1 MRDDVSVLSQKTR
14 PVRARRMLTL
24 LATAAYICISGAA
37 LAQTP
42 DSQASDSKSW
52 TTASDSTGDSANP
65 TRSSQSHTVSG
76 NRTVDVQ
83 SLQVRGIDGSFR
95 PFEDIETE
103 TVQVN
108 ATTTR
113 VSTRTFVRDADGAK
127 TLSQVTEED
136 RQTLPGGNSNVVR
149 TISTPGTNGNLQL
162 VEREVQDTTKTGP
175 DSQETKTTVMLPDI
189 SGAMAPSMQ
198 TQERQKR
205 NGDTVEIQKTTT
217 LPDGAGSWRVIE
229 IRQSTVMEDGTN
241 RSTDER
247 VSRPDV
253 EGKLT
258 EVSRTVRN
266 ELGNA
271 SGEKRKSEETYS
283 GDVPGVSSDGSL
295 HMVQRVTTTQHTTS
309 AGQQTSRVEERHDLD
324 ATGGGLQMT
333 AVTTDK
339 VSLVGGEPQ
348 ATQTVQVP
356 DGAGNLNVIF
366 VDMTKSNNANAI
378 EVQIGPSKPK

>member
-1 MRDDVSVLSQKTR
+1 
-14 PVRARRMLTL
+14 
-24 LATAAYICISGAA
+24 
-37 LAQTP
+37 
-42 DSQASDSKSW
+42 
-52 TTASDSTGDSANP
+52 
-65 TRSSQSHTVSG
+65 VSG

-83 SLQVRGIDGSFR
+83 SLQVRGIDGSFQ
-95 PFEDIETE
+95 PFQDVETE

-113 VSTRTFVRDADGAK
+113 VSTRTFVRDANGAK

-149 TISTPGTNGNLQL
+149 TTSTPGTNGNLQL
-162 VEREVQDTTKTGP
+162 VEREVQNTTKTGP
-175 DSQETKTTVMLPDI
+175 DSQETRTTVMLPDI

-205 NGDTVEIQKTTT
+205 NGNTVEIQKTTT

-229 IRQSTVMEDGTN
+229 TRASTIKEDGTN

-247 VSRPDV
+247 VSRPDA

-258 EVSRTVRN
+258 EVTRTVRN
-266 ELGNA
+266 ESGNA

-283 GDVPGVSSDGSL
+283 VDVPGVSSDGSL

-309 AGQQTSRVEERHDLD
+309 AGQQTSRVEEQHDLD
-324 ATGGGLQMT
+324 ATSGGLRMT

-339 VSLVGGEPQ
+339 VSLGGAE
-348 ATQTVQVP
+348 AKAIQTVQVP

-366 VDMTKSNNANAI
+366 VDMTKANNANAI